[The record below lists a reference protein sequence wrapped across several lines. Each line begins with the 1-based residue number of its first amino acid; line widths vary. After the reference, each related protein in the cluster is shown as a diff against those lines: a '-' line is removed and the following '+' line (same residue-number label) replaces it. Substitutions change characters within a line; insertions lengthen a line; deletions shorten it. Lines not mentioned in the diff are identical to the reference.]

1 MAQKQ
6 KQSRPSFYEVVF
18 RGKPKVVRA
27 FMAGL
32 VLGAAKEAKVF
43 YSYEMG
49 IHHEGKVEK
58 LAEMVGLR
66 ADDVHV
72 IVDGDTSALL
82 KKLTRTIAANTGLE
96 ITSHRHIR
104 SAAIAFSFQAYA
116 RKYDDDII
124 ALLNELPAGLKLVD
138 YKHDVI
144 VDPTAKGVEAYAVAH
159 DFESSGKGMVT
170 GSIDSLIAFKQ
181 TLKDYPLV
189 MDDDIILNLA

>member
-1 MAQKQ
+1 MAQNKN
-6 KQSRPSFYEVVF
+6 QSRPSFYEVVF

-32 VLGAAKEAKVF
+32 ILGADKDAQII

-58 LAEMVGLR
+58 LAEMVGIR

-72 IVDGDTSALL
+72 IVDGDISKLL
-82 KKLTRTIAANTGLE
+82 KKLARTIAANTGLE

-104 SAAIAFSFQAYA
+104 SASMDFSFHAFA
-116 RKYDDDII
+116 RKYDDDIT
-124 ALLNELPAGLKLVD
+124 ALLNGLPQGLKLVG
-138 YKHDVI
+138 YKHNVA

-159 DFESSGKGMVT
+159 DFESSGKGSVS
-170 GSIDSLIAFKQ
+170 GPIDSLVAFKQ

-189 MDDDIILNLA
+189 MADDIMLKLA